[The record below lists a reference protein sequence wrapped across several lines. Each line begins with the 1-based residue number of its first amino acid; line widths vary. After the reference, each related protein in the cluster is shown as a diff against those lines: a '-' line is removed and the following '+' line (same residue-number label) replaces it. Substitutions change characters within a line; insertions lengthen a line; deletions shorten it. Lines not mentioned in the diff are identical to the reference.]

1 MDVADDLRGKM
12 DAAEYK
18 EYIFGMLFIKRMS
31 DVFDQKRAQL
41 RKNDYKHLDIET
53 LEIILEEKNTYGDT
67 FFVPKRA
74 RWHEG
79 FTDENSVSH
88 PPIKH
93 LQSNIGQML
102 NKALDAIEEANADTL
117 SGIFKGRINFNKE
130 VDGKAI
136 VKNTDLKKLLIS
148 LMLFLRLLTK
158 ILSFLTCLGR
168 PTNTYS
174 NTLPT
179 KAARKGGS
187 FIHPTKW

>member
-41 RKNDYKHLDIET
+41 RKNDYKHLEVDT
-53 LEIILEEKNTYGDT
+53 LEIILEEKTTYGDT

-79 FTDENSVSH
+79 FTDENGVPH

-102 NKALDAIEEANADTL
+102 N
-117 SGIFKGRINFNKE
+117 
-130 VDGKAI
+130 
-136 VKNTDLKKLLIS
+136 
-148 LMLFLRLLTK
+148 M
-158 ILSFLTCLGR
+158 
-168 PTNTYS
+168 PT
-174 NTLPT
+174 
-179 KAARKGGS
+179 
-187 FIHPTKW
+187 